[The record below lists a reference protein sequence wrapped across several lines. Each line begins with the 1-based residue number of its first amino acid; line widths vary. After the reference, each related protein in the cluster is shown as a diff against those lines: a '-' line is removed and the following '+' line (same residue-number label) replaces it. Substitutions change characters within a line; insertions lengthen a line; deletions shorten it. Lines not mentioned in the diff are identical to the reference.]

1 MNDLFLLNLSRTLYE
16 ERLKEAEQER
26 RALAIRRATGQS
38 WTTPLL
44 LHLSQ
49 WLINTGVW
57 LKEHNELRP
66 SLNQR

>member
-1 MNDLFLLNLSRTLYE
+1 MNDLFLSNMSRLLYE

-26 RALAIRRATGQS
+26 RALAIRRANGQD
-38 WTTPLL
+38 WTAQAL

-49 WLINTGVW
+49 WLISTGVW

>member
-1 MNDLFLLNLSRTLYE
+1 MNDLFLSNMSRLLYE

-26 RALAIRRATGQS
+26 RALAIRRANGQD
-38 WTTPLL
+38 WTAQAL
-44 LHLSQ
+44 LHLSH

-57 LKEHNELRP
+57 LKEHNALRP

>member
-1 MNDLFLLNLSRTLYE
+1 MYDLFLSNMSRLLYE

-38 WTTPLL
+38 WTAPLL
-44 LHLSQ
+44 LPLSQ
-49 WLINTGVW
+49 WLIKTGVW